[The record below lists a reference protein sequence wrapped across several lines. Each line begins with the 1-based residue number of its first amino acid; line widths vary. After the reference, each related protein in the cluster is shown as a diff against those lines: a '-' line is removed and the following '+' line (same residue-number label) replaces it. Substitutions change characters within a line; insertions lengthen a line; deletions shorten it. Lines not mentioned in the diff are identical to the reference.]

1 MNFPNI
7 GLAIVAPGGCAP
19 DGAQLERG
27 IERLTRASGC
37 TIHNYYD
44 HAQAFQRFGGTDQGR
59 LEQLHAA
66 ARDPDVQV
74 VMALRGQ
81 YGISRMLD
89 AIDFDLLADS
99 GKIFVGF
106 SDITALHMGLYA
118 RRGALSYAGPM
129 FYGDF
134 AGEEL
139 DPYTVAQFVDCLR
152 GPTHTVRGAG
162 AGNPEV
168 EVEGRVWGGN
178 LSMLVHLAGTPWFPD
193 IDGGILFIEDVNE
206 HPYRI
211 ERMLLQLL
219 HMGVLQRQKAL
230 VLGAITAFKLAPS
243 DNGYDFDVML
253 AYLRAR
259 LPIPVLTGLPFGHV
273 PARATIPFGAPARLV
288 ARGGQFELT
297 MRDYP
302 TLDLA

>member
-1 MNFPNI
+1 MNFPKL

-27 IERLTRASGC
+27 IERLQQTSGS

-44 HAQAFQRFGGTDQGR
+44 HAKAFQRFGGTDRSR

-66 ARDPDVQV
+66 ARDPDAQV

-81 YGISRMLD
+81 YGISRVLD

-99 GKIFVGF
+99 GKIFVGY

-118 RRGALSYAGPM
+118 KRGKISYAGPM

-134 AGEEL
+134 TGDEL
-139 DPYTVAQFVDCLR
+139 NPYTVSQFVDCLR
-152 GPTHTVRGAG
+152 GPTHTVQGEG
-162 AGNPEV
+162 AGNPDV
-168 EVEGRVWGGN
+168 DVEGRVWGGN
-178 LSMLVHLAGTPWFPD
+178 LSMFVHLAGTPWFPD
-193 IDGGILFIEDVNE
+193 IDGGILYFEDVNE

-253 AYLRAR
+253 AYLRER

-273 PARATIPFGAPARLV
+273 PVRCTIPFGAPAHLV
-288 ARGGQFELT
+288 SREGRFELT